1 MCEKYRGKACAQFI
15 GNQSIW
21 VEYPSGYQQRVED
34 QLSRALSFIQAT
46 NQMSDRYAEKIYCK
60 KSRPE

>member
-34 QLSRALSFIQAT
+34 QLSRALGFIQT
-46 NQMSDRYAEKIYCK
+46 TKQMSDRYAEKI
-60 KSRPE
+60 